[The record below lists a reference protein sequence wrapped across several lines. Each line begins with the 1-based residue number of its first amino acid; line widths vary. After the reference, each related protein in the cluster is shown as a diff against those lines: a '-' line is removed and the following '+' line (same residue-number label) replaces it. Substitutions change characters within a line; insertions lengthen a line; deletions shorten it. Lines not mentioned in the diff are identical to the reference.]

1 MIKALIFDFFGVLYP
16 DTYNE
21 FVAKHASELSPE
33 DQDQLYEL
41 HVQSNR
47 GRIDIAETIEQ
58 MARLVDLPA
67 ATIQTELHE
76 TEQIN
81 ADLVQYIAALK
92 PRYKI
97 GLLSNVGKGFLQDF
111 FIQHNLDQYFD
122 ATTLSCDIGSIKPEK
137 ESYQLAAEALEVAPV
152 NCLMIDDKQRNID
165 GAERAGMPGLHY
177 ENFPQFKLDLAE
189 YLSTYA

>member
-21 FVAKHASELSPE
+21 FVAKHARTLSPK

-47 GRIDIAETIEQ
+47 GRIDISDAVERMAE
-58 MARLVDLPA
+58 LVNLPA
-67 ATIQTELHE
+67 ATIQTELYE

-81 ADLVQYIAALK
+81 ADLVQYIASLK
-92 PRYKI
+92 SRYKI
-97 GLLSNVGKGFLQDF
+97 GLLSNVGRGFLQDF
-111 FIQHNLDQYFD
+111 FTQHDLDQYFD

-165 GAERAGMPGLHY
+165 GAEATGMPGLLY

>member
-165 GAERAGMPGLHY
+165 GAEATGMPGLLY